1 MLTDRIQEKLNEL
14 STLPGVVAVGLGKKI
29 IEGVQTDTIGI
40 TFGVKIKE
48 ANPENILPTSID
60 IDGVTYITDVVEIG
74 EVSFSSCPGSPV
86 VYQNEPY
93 IHSGML
99 INVTHKDNSS
109 QGDLT
114 ITSGTLGIVA
124 YHPGRNV
131 LVGITS
137 AHLLSDPSRPS
148 TPNREAYTN
157 HISGSMES
165 GGSPNFNY
173 GYGYTNSTDFFNF
186 NDRTMK
192 LGYYS
197 PLKVE
202 PITNPDRFNQVD
214 ACLVY
219 FDTAQSVSPIIPDTA
234 GTSFEISPYYNPSWK
249 SYDVKGI
256 PEITSPMPFATTV
269 ELDALITNPPSQVS
283 STGFGTGV
291 KHGIECGLKIDA
303 IGVTTSFTT
312 NLLPNTELPGTV
324 YFDNLISFS
333 RAVPSPTLSAVGYGD
348 SGASLIAKINNVW
361 KIIGLVIGG
370 TSSSGINQTGYACR
384 IDKVAEELEI
394 EAWDGS
400 IKPLGTA
407 YSPRDM
413 PTPVYLIAPGIND
426 AKKLN
431 FGDRIY
437 YQIGTTTLSSIIYY
451 E

>member
-14 STLPGVVAVGLGKKI
+14 STLPGVVAIGLGKKI
-29 IEGVQTDTIGI
+29 IGGVQTDIIGI

-48 ANPENILPTSID
+48 ANPENMLPTSID
-60 IDGVTYITDVVEIG
+60 IDGVMYITDVVEIG
-74 EVSFSSCPGSPV
+74 EVSFSSCPVGPIV
-86 VYQNEPY
+86 TEPEPY

-99 INVTHKDNSS
+99 IHTVHRDNTS
-109 QGDLT
+109 QTDLT
-114 ITSGTLGIVA
+114 LTSGTLGIVA

-131 LVGITS
+131 LVGITA

-157 HISGSMES
+157 HNTGSMAS

-202 PITNPDRFNQVD
+202 PITNPNRFNQVD
-214 ACLVY
+214 ACLLY
-219 FDTAQSVSPIIPDTA
+219 FDTSKSVSPIIPDTA

-249 SYDVKGI
+249 SYNVKGI
-256 PEITSPMPFATTV
+256 PEITSPMPFATTA
-269 ELDALITNPPSQVS
+269 ELNALITNPPSQVS

-291 KHGIECGLKIDA
+291 KHGAECGLKIDA

-312 NLLPNTELPGTV
+312 NLLPTTGLPGTV

-333 RAVPSPTLSAVGYGD
+333 RALPSTPSVVGYGD

-370 TSSSGINQTGYACR
+370 TSPSGVNQTGYACR

-400 IKPLGTA
+400 IKPLGTS
-407 YSPRDM
+407 YSSRG
-413 PTPVYLIAPGIND
+413 TPVPVYVIAPGIND
-426 AKKLN
+426 SKKLN
-431 FGDRIY
+431 FGNRTY
-437 YQIGTTTLSSIIYY
+437 YQIGTTTISSIIYY